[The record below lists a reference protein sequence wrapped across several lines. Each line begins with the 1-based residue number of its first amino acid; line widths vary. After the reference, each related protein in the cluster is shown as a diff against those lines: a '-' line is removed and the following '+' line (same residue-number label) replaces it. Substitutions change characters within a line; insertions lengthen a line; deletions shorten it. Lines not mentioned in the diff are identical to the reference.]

1 MMSKSAAA
9 PSEMEPELL
18 ATKLHAPPPRP
29 NAVPRP
35 HLIVRLNEGLTRPVT
50 LLSAPPGF
58 GKTTLLS
65 TWLDQL
71 PASTRVA
78 WIALDDGDN
87 DPARFL
93 AYLFAA
99 LQIDRP
105 PALRAPRL
113 PDLGE
118 ILTPLINHLG
128 ESSNPIVLVLD
139 DYHLIEAAAVH
150 HALSFLIDHQPVSVH
165 LVIASRAD
173 PPLPLSRLRAR
184 DQLLEL
190 RQSDLRFTSDEAA
203 RFLAQVVGQPLSET
217 DTAALTTRTEGWIVG
232 LQLAA
237 VSLRGQTAQQIST
250 FVNAFTG
257 SDRFVLD
264 YLGDEVLA
272 HQPPDIQA
280 FLLQTS
286 LLNRLTGGLCE
297 AVTERRDSGALL
309 ETLDR
314 ANLFIVPLD
323 NERRWYRYHR
333 LFADLLQRQLIQTR
347 SAEVKMLHCRAST
360 WCEQHELLIEAI
372 DHALAAEDFDRAA
385 ELIEREAE
393 PALMRSEAATLLKWI
408 AALPD
413 RVAQARSALLFYEA
427 WAQLLSGRPL
437 SEEELQQR
445 AAVTLEQNVHLELLR
460 TASALSQGRLPDA
473 IRLAQQASTHLPENA
488 PFLQT
493 IAAWLLS
500 IARLADGDAT
510 GGKRALEESIA
521 AAKQSG
527 SISTAVLG
535 LCRLGDVRIRQA
547 KLREAEALS
556 QQALEL
562 ALDDEGQPLPIACEP
577 LMTLGDIMRERNEF
591 ETARRYLQQGI
602 DLARQWREV
611 GAQRG
616 LQSLALLQQAQG
628 DSAGATASMQEA
640 AALAR
645 LSAVTEID
653 DLMIAVTAT
662 QLAIRQGD
670 LAAAERWAAAR
681 GLLGE
686 TETLGTHVD
695 QDWVAQHL
703 RKYELIVLA
712 RLRVAQER
720 YAEALE
726 LLDTWLPHFE
736 QRERAYSV
744 IMIEIYRAL
753 ALHGLNRREEALSA
767 LEHALTLAEPE
778 GYVRVFLDEGEDL
791 RLLMVDFRFWIE
803 AHILN
808 AAGRTRLLSYTAQ
821 LLNGFAPAI
830 RELPASIQNRQSQ
843 IQNLV
848 EPLSQRE
855 LEILRLIADGL
866 TNQEIA
872 DRLVLS
878 LPTVKWHT
886 GNLYGKL
893 GVNSRT
899 QAVARA
905 RELGITP

>member
-1 MMSKSAAA
+1 M
-9 PSEMEPELL
+9 PFTLL
-18 ATKLHAPPPRP
+18 ATKLHIPAPRP

-35 HLIVRLNEGLTRPVT
+35 HLIAHLNEGLTRPVT

-71 PASTRVA
+71 PASTRAA

-93 AYLFAA
+93 AYLCAA

-113 PDLGE
+113 PDLSE
-118 ILTPLINHLG
+118 ILTPLINRLG
-128 ESSNPIVLVLD
+128 ASANPIVLVLD
-139 DYHLIEAAAVH
+139 DYHLIEVAAVH
-150 HALSFLIDHQPVSVH
+150 HALSFLIDHQPVPLH

-190 RQSDLRFTSDEAA
+190 RQSDLRFTPDEAMQ
-203 RFLAQVVGQPLSET
+203 FLAHVVSQPLTET
-217 DTAALTTRTEGWIVG
+217 DVNALTTRTEGWIAG
-232 LQLAA
+232 LQFAA

-250 FVNAFTG
+250 FVHAFTG

-264 YLGDEVLA
+264 YLGEEVLA
-272 HQPPDIQA
+272 HQPADAQS

-286 LLNRLTGGLCE
+286 ILDRLTGPLCDVVTGRHDSAAVLE
-297 AVTERRDSGALL
+297 A
-309 ETLDR
+309 LDR

-323 NERRWYRYHR
+323 NERHWYRYHR
-333 LFADLLQRQLIQTR
+333 LFTDLLQRRLIQTR
-347 SAEVKMLHCRAST
+347 STEVKDLHCRASA
-360 WCEQHELLIEAI
+360 WCEQCELMTEAI
-372 DHALAAEDFDRAA
+372 DHALAAEDLDRAA

-393 PALMRSEAATLLKWI
+393 PALMRSEAATLLKWT

-413 RVAQARSALLFYEA
+413 RVRQAHSALLFYEA
-427 WAQLLSGRPL
+427 WAHLLSGRPL

-445 AAVTLEQNVHLELLR
+445 AALTLDQNVHLELLR
-460 TASALSQGRLPDA
+460 TANALSQGRLPEA

-500 IARLADGDAT
+500 IVRLADGDAA
-510 GGKRALEESIA
+510 GGQRALEESIE

-535 LCRLGDVRIRQA
+535 LCRLGEIRIRQA
-547 KLREAEALS
+547 KLREAEALA

-562 ALDDEGQPLPIACEP
+562 ALNDEGQSLPIACEP
-577 LMTLGDIMRERNEF
+577 LMTLGDIARERNEF

-602 DLARQWREV
+602 DLAKQWREV

-628 DSAGATASMQEA
+628 NSAGATASIQEA
-640 AALAR
+640 ATLAR
-645 LSAVTEID
+645 LSVVTKID
-653 DLMIAVTAT
+653 DLMVAMVAT

-670 LAAAERWAAAR
+670 LAAAERWAKAR
-681 GLLGE
+681 GLLGQ
-686 TETLGTHVD
+686 TETLETHVD
-695 QDWVAQHL
+695 QDWVVQHL
-703 RKYELIVLA
+703 RKYEMILLA

-720 YAEALE
+720 HAEALD
-726 LLDTWLPHFE
+726 LLNTWLPQFE
-736 QRERAYSV
+736 PRERAYSV
-744 IMIEIYRAL
+744 IIIELYRAL
-753 ALHGLNRREEALSA
+753 AWQGLLRREEALSA

-778 GYVRVFLDEGEDL
+778 GYVRVFLDEGEPM
-791 RLLMVDFRFWIE
+791 RLLLQRMKDE
-803 AHILN
+803 G
-808 AAGRTRLLSYTAQ
+808 GRMKDYASLLLAPLAPDNTAKAT
-821 LLNGFAPAI
+821 LHPSSFIPH
-830 RELPASIQNRQSQ
+830 P
-843 IQNLV
+843 LV

-878 LPTVKWHT
+878 LPTVKWHI

-893 GVNSRT
+893 GINSRT

-905 RELGITP
+905 RELGILTP